1 MRVLGIDTATR
12 IGSIGFIDGDQVVFD
27 DQIKIKPGGAE
38 KIPAVLDE
46 AFRKSSR
53 RLEELQLIAVGIGPG
68 SYTGLRVGMAI
79 AKGLAFGLGIPL
91 VGIVTLEAL
100 AINLQQQE
108 EIICPLLKSRK
119 GEVYAGL
126 YQQKVGLLKE
136 LLPPKIWEP
145 EKLAELLRKKR
156 KPVIFL
162 GEGLEEY
169 TDYFSNALENLA
181 RFGTGTE
188 NLVHGAELAR
198 LGQAEW
204 EKNKE
209 NQLYTCLPLY
219 LRRTEAEVRWEER
232 SCRVDSED

>member
-27 DQIKIKPGGAE
+27 DQVKIKPGGAE
-38 KIPAVLDE
+38 KLPAVLNE
-46 AFRKSSR
+46 AFNKTGR
-53 RLEELQLIAVGIGPG
+53 RLEELQLIAVGMGPG

-100 AINLQQQE
+100 AVNAQQQGAL
-108 EIICPLLKSRK
+108 ICPVLKSRK

-126 YQQKVGLLKE
+126 YQKKAGFLEE
-136 LLPPKIWEP
+136 LLPPMIWEP
-145 EKLAELLRKKR
+145 EKLVDLLREKR
-156 KPVIFL
+156 KPVVFL
-162 GEGLEEY
+162 GEGIEEH
-169 TDYFSNALENLA
+169 TDYFSSAMENFAL
-181 RFGTGTE
+181 FGTGVE

-198 LGQAEW
+198 LGRAEW

-232 SCRVDSED
+232 SCGVGSAD